1 MNGSPSDVPSV
12 RIGTAE
18 REAAASALSEHFA
31 AGRLD
36 QDELEERLDRAY
48 AAKTRADLE
57 PLFQDLP
64 RPASPVAASQ
74 PGRAEAATG
83 RSTGRSALLLAL
95 LAFAVFW
102 VAIVRIPPFFLVPL
116 VWIVLARSH
125 RGRRGGPWGA
135 ASHRW

>member
-1 MNGSPSDVPSV
+1 MNGSPGDVPSV

-48 AAKTRADLE
+48 AAKTAADLE

-64 RPASPVAASQ
+64 RPASPVTASEPDWSAAS
-74 PGRAEAATG
+74 R
-83 RSTGRSALLLAL
+83 RSAGRSALLIAV
-95 LAFAVFW
+95 LAFAVVW
-102 VAIVRIPPFFLVPL
+102 LVVVKIPPFFLIPL
-116 VWIVLARSH
+116 VWIFLARGH

-135 ASHRW
+135 PSHRW